1 MLVLAA
7 IIVLFWGVVA
17 FNRDRLLGLM
27 DVWGPMLLYLH
38 VNNDMT
44 WSRLEVVTQFEQDFL
59 FANQL
64 YV

>member
-1 MLVLAA
+1 M
-7 IIVLFWGVVA
+7 LFWGVVA

>member
-1 MLVLAA
+1 LLVLAA

>member
-1 MLVLAA
+1 LLVLAA

-44 WSRLEVVTQFEQDFL
+44 WSRLEVVTQFEQEFF